1 MFNFRVLIGRPS
13 NELRCI
19 GRRPFDVLTSVHVA
33 RTQVTTHRC
42 SAWPATACWR
52 VSLAWRP
59 AAAWS
64 KSFPPSLGCSS
75 AHHYHGQWLSQA
87 ISRLRRFA
95 KWMRGGAEGWG
106 WGVGVVCVSR
116 DSFSDKKKK
125 NKIFFYQTR
134 FRHSHKSRHA
144 SCSKSK
150 YFLLRNKFDWKRDDG
165 KKMASDKKKQNK
177 TKIFRVCYFITS
189 VIPAIHSAGFENIRL
204 AWWCHLPS
212 SASLPGCFPIRSNE
226 HNNQLFISAE
236 PAWAEKGWKKK
247 QTQKTTKLDEKVLSR
262 VNFVPAW
269 LWINRVYP

>member
-1 MFNFRVLIGRPS
+1 MFNFKVLIGRPS

-125 NKIFFYQTR
+125 EQDFFFTKHDSDTLTKADTPRVPKANIFYWEISLIENVTTER
-134 FRHSHKSRHA
+134 KWH
-144 SCSKSK
+144 
-150 YFLLRNKFDWKRDDG
+150 LI
-165 KKMASDKKKQNK
+165 KKNK
-177 TKIFRVCYFITS
+177 TKQKYSEF
-189 VIPAIHSAGFENIRL
+189 VI
-204 AWWCHLPS
+204 S
-212 SASLPGCFPIRSNE
+212 SL
-226 HNNQLFISAE
+226 Q
-236 PAWAEKGWKKK
+236 
-247 QTQKTTKLDEKVLSR
+247 
-262 VNFVPAW
+262 
-269 LWINRVYP
+269 

>member
-33 RTQVTTHRC
+33 RTQVTTRRC

-106 WGVGVVCVSR
+106 LCVR
-116 DSFSDKKKK
+116 HEIHFLIKKKK
-125 NKIFFYQTR
+125 NKIFF
-134 FRHSHKSRHA
+134 
-144 SCSKSK
+144 SKH
-150 YFLLRNKFDWKRDDG
+150 D
-165 KKMASDKKKQNK
+165 SDTLTKADTPRVPKANIFYWEISLIENVTTERKWHLIKK
-177 TKIFRVCYFITS
+177 TKKNK
-189 VIPAIHSAGFENIRL
+189 NIQ
-204 AWWCHLPS
+204 
-212 SASLPGCFPIRSNE
+212 SLLFHHFSNSR
-226 HNNQLFISAE
+226 NSFCWI
-236 PAWAEKGWKKK
+236 WKYP
-247 QTQKTTKLDEKVLSR
+247 SR
-262 VNFVPAW
+262 VGVSSPVFGVSPW
-269 LWINRVYP
+269 TFSHSKWWTQ